1 MKKHLPLLTIVIFLM
16 LGSIVQG
23 QCPED
28 PNDRGECDTMYV
40 EPWTN
45 DIFPQ
50 DDPPY
55 FVRVPI
61 YVTCDVVDSL
71 DSISGFAI
79 PLCYTHSNP
88 SKYCSVSA
96 WWNTTSV
103 LWVDPNFGRSIFRHI
118 VEGTDTLYHNRMA
131 DMAAD
136 FSGREWDTRIVDM
149 KSDSSWCYYYRP
161 HPDTTLDSAFLPPY
175 FFMSFVPIGTQD
187 QRWWEGSRILLA
199 TMTFKLEDTM
209 TICLDTCWWPPKSH
223 LAWSDRAASVK
234 IPRPGTGDSSSFEV
248 CFSLGPN
255 FSIDATPDTQTLQAG
270 QSADYDV
277 ILTSV
282 FGFASPCTLT
292 ATGLPDDASADFDPN
307 PVIPTDTSLMTINT
321 EETTPSGTHNIT
333 ITATELTRAQI
344 EESTQ
349 VVLIIT
355 TSDVREIES
364 SDEGGPS
371 EFSLSQNYPNPF
383 NPVTNFRFSLSKSA
397 YVKIEIFNIVGQK
410 VRTLVDQDIK
420 PGVYVA
426 DWDGKD
432 EKGNFVSSGI
442 YFYRMQAGDFSD
454 MKKMVL
460 VK

>member
-16 LGSIVQG
+16 LGNIVRG
-23 QCPED
+23 DCPED
-28 PNDRGECDTMYV
+28 PNDHGECDTMYV
-40 EPWTN
+40 EPWPD
-45 DIFPQ
+45 DIFLQ

-61 YVTCDVVDSL
+61 YVTCDVVDGL

-79 PLCYTHSNP
+79 PLCYSHSNP

-96 WWNTTSV
+96 YWNNTN
-103 LWVDPNFGRSIFRHI
+103 LYPYPNLDRSIFRHFI
-118 VEGTDTLYHNRMA
+118 EGTDTTIHNRMM
-131 DMAAD
+131 DLAAD

-149 KSDSSWCYYYRP
+149 KSDSSWCYYYP
-161 HPDTTLDSAFLPPY
+161 EDTTLDSAFVPPH
-175 FFMSFVPIGTQD
+175 FWLSLVPLGTQD

-223 LAWSDRAASVK
+223 LAWSNRAASVK

-248 CFSLGPN
+248 CFFRGP
-255 FSIDATPDTQTLQAG
+255 
-270 QSADYDV
+270 
-277 ILTSV
+277 
-282 FGFASPCTLT
+282 
-292 ATGLPDDASADFDPN
+292 
-307 PVIPTDTSLMTINT
+307 
-321 EETTPSGTHNIT
+321 
-333 ITATELTRAQI
+333 
-344 EESTQ
+344 
-349 VVLIIT
+349 
-355 TSDVREIES
+355 SDVREIQGSEDS
-364 SDEGGPS
+364 RPS
-371 EFSLSQNYPNPF
+371 QFSLSQNYPNPF

-397 YVKIEIFNIVGQK
+397 YVKIDIFNIVGQK
-410 VRTLVDQDIK
+410 VRTLVDEEMK